1 MGSHDVCLELFLE
14 EEQQIETA
22 LKKLDQSQEVLE
34 ELVSLRRP
42 FEELIFLALK
52 DFLEL
57 ELLDKEIDCQE
68 E

>member
-1 MGSHDVCLELFLE
+1 MGSHDVCLEPFLE

-22 LKKLDQSQEVLE
+22 LKKLDQNQEVLE

>member
-22 LKKLDQSQEVLE
+22 LKKLDQNQEVLE